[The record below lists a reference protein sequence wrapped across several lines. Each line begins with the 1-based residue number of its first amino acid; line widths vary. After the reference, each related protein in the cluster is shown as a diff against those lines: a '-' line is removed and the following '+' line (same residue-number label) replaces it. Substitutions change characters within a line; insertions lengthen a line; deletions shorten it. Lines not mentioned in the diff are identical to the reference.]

1 MSISSTGLY
10 GSATIVNSDL
20 FTDVETL
27 KETVTTLNTTYLQTT
42 AEHRADISQNRFDI
56 SSNLTKI
63 NDLSNNRIVTIEQD
77 INDIS
82 SNKIPDLILD
92 ISQNTSAIN
101 DISTNKIPD
110 LILDVSKNTLDI
122 NDISLN
128 KIPDLIL
135 DISENKAD
143 ISLNKS
149 RISLNRLDIDDIS
162 LNKHFIQQLQS
173 VDYRILLANAPSQ
186 IPTPP
191 IQEGYNAVIVNNDG
205 INFITQNFGPSSKVD
220 FSLLQINSDVVVWW
234 CLWENYR

>member
-92 ISQNTSAIN
+92 VSQNTSAIN
-101 DISTNKIPD
+101 DIT
-110 LILDVSKNTLDI
+110 
-122 NDISLN
+122 
-128 KIPDLIL
+128 
-135 DISENKAD
+135 
-143 ISLNKS
+143 
-149 RISLNRLDIDDIS
+149 
-162 LNKHFIQQLQS
+162 
-173 VDYRILLANAPSQ
+173 
-186 IPTPP
+186 
-191 IQEGYNAVIVNNDG
+191 
-205 INFITQNFGPSSKVD
+205 
-220 FSLLQINSDVVVWW
+220 
-234 CLWENYR
+234 